1 MTVLQPIA
9 PLIHKILREQVYNL
23 NVEYRCPTF
32 VFSVPIPEGVLA
44 YNLLTKEYVLYK
56 NLQEEK
62 EILVNKWF
70 LVPDSFKDFK
80 FVLNIKQLIKEI
92 SHQDRGIRNYT
103 IFTTTDCNARC
114 SYCFENSFSKVRMSH
129 DVILTTAKFIKNNYK
144 GNKLTLHWFGGEPLF
159 NVASIEKITDVLNNL
174 GICFESHMTSN
185 GFLFTQKMILEAK
198 HKWHLR
204 KIQITL
210 DGTKD
215 KYNQIK
221 SYINKEHNPFGRVL
235 RNIREML
242 DNDIYVTIRLNLSLE
257 NYSDLVELVDYLAD
271 NFSNYKTCKIYA
283 MPLFEILEDYKN
295 RKDAF
300 SKLLALQ
307 TLIEEKCM
315 DLGYAYFDKVRLNH
329 CKADSNL
336 ESIIIFPDGNIG
348 LCEHKWESL
357 YIGNVCEP
365 SSINRLEIAEWTQYN
380 MPLER
385 CSICRLFPDCLK
397 LEKCETNNT
406 CFYELIEYDEHL
418 IKRQMIKKFK
428 EYATK
433 I

>member
-32 VFSVPIPEGVLA
+32 VFSIPIPEGVLA

-70 LVPDSFKDFK
+70 LVPDSFKEFK

-92 SHQDRGIRNYT
+92 SHQNKEIRNYT

-129 DVILTTAKFIKNNYK
+129 DVILTTAKFIKNNYN
-144 GNKLTLHWFGGEPLF
+144 GNKLTINWFGGEPLF

-174 GICFESHMTSN
+174 GIRFESHMTSN
-185 GFLFTQKMILEAK
+185 GFLFTQKMIQEAK

-221 SYINKEHNPFGRVL
+221 S
-235 RNIREML
+235 
-242 DNDIYVTIRLNLSLE
+242 
-257 NYSDLVELVDYLAD
+257 
-271 NFSNYKTCKIYA
+271 
-283 MPLFEILEDYKN
+283 
-295 RKDAF
+295 
-300 SKLLALQ
+300 
-307 TLIEEKCM
+307 
-315 DLGYAYFDKVRLNH
+315 
-329 CKADSNL
+329 
-336 ESIIIFPDGNIG
+336 
-348 LCEHKWESL
+348 
-357 YIGNVCEP
+357 
-365 SSINRLEIAEWTQYN
+365 
-380 MPLER
+380 
-385 CSICRLFPDCLK
+385 
-397 LEKCETNNT
+397 
-406 CFYELIEYDEHL
+406 
-418 IKRQMIKKFK
+418 
-428 EYATK
+428 
-433 I
+433 